1 MISLFYA
8 FCGETCRGK
17 NSLRSTCSPCC
28 AIYALQEIA
37 QNHPQVDPGLVRTVK
52 ISFYVDNCLHSLQT
66 VAEARALVDN
76 LRQILLTGGFE
87 LRQWASNRPEVI
99 QHLPSETRSLNS
111 ELWLSQKSTDL
122 MEGTLGLLWNCL
134 TDSFSYKPSQSG
146 CLEPTLHNVYR
157 VLASQYD
164 PLGYIIPFTTR
175 AKVLVQDLWKKNLG
189 WYDLITPDSL
199 LIRWQDWQQELH
211 SLNQIAIPRLHS
223 I

>member
-1 MISLFYA
+1 MI
-8 FCGETCRGK
+8 
-17 NSLRSTCSPCC
+17 
-28 AIYALQEIA
+28 
-37 QNHPQVDPGLVRTVK
+37 
-52 ISFYVDNCLHSLQT
+52 LH
-66 VAEARALVDN
+66 N

-146 CLEPTLHNVYR
+146 CLEPRLHNVYR